1 MCNLNAALY
10 TSLFLQEKC
19 TWRKDEDGVI
29 SKAFDSACSTRLSS
43 MLSDARNNRGPKDE
57 IRPDWIGEGTWRKL
71 CEKWNTPEYQK
82 KCAQNKANRR
92 SEKAATSTH
101 SVGSVNAATSSLR
114 HEAQHGRLPTLLETF
129 DYFHFKNGSPLD
141 KRSES
146 IDVSIILILIFL
158 LYISINCFTIGVFM
172 AFTVSFHSIILF
184 GLLVFSLLRF
194 YGFCFRAVQIF
205 GLF

>member
-1 MCNLNAALY
+1 
-10 TSLFLQEKC
+10 
-19 TWRKDEDGVI
+19 
-29 SKAFDSACSTRLSS
+29 

-57 IRPDWIGEGTWRKL
+57 IRSDWIGEGTWREL

-82 KCAQNKANRR
+82 KCAQNKANRC

-101 SVGSVNAATSSLR
+101 SGGSVNAATSSLR
-114 HEAQHGRLPTLLETF
+114 HETQHGRLPTLLETF

-146 IDVSIILILIFL
+146 IDVRIILIFLFLLL
-158 LYISINCFTIGVFM
+158 LYISINGFTIAVFM

-184 GLLVFSLLRF
+184 WLLVFSLLRF
-194 YGFCFRAVQIF
+194 YGFCFRAVQMF